1 MPTTDHRHLDIGPH
15 RHLKDEHS
23 KQLTD
28 ADDSGGVGKPADHG
42 PFDTEIDLK
51 AITWSGI
58 VLVVVTLLSAL
69 AMWGMLRAFGV
80 SDERK
85 DPPASPIPA
94 ARQQPL
100 PPEPRLQIND
110 KEDMRAMRGR
120 EDQVLTEP
128 AWTNQGQGT
137 ARIPVDV
144 AMEAIVN
151 RGLAPLGSGTAAGAT
166 PQEVRQNL
174 EATPQDVQQNNA
186 GRAPS
191 ALQQMAR
198 PAAPAAPPP
207 PNAGAGQQQGPSS
220 PPQP

>member
-23 KQLTD
+23 RQLTD
-28 ADDSGGVGKPADHG
+28 ADDSGGIGKPADHE
-42 PFDTEIDLK
+42 PFDTEINLK
-51 AITWSGI
+51 AITWSGV
-58 VLVVVTLLSAL
+58 VLVVVCVLSAL
-69 AMWGMLRAFGV
+69 AMWGMLRAFGAA
-80 SDERK
+80 DERK

-110 KEDMRAMRGR
+110 KEDMRTMRDR
-120 EDQVLTEP
+120 EDRVLTEP
-128 AWTNQGQGT
+128 TWTDQSQGT

-151 RGLAPLGSGTAAGAT
+151 RGLAPLASGAAADPNPTG
-166 PQEVRQNL
+166 Q
-174 EATPQDVQQNNA
+174 
-186 GRAPS
+186 APG

-198 PAAPAAPPP
+198 PGAAP
-207 PNAGAGQQQGPSS
+207 S